1 LTYLSA
7 IEIEPGEG
15 MVRLVKSVLTE
26 AMAAE
31 IDRAQG
37 FYTIDGMSGYRYRW
51 FINTLVRR
59 MAQPAYLEV
68 GSWQGST
75 LCAAIAGNAV
85 RALAIDN
92 WSEFGGPKDQFLANV
107 GRYRGEGATVGFFE
121 GDFRAVPFAAIAEH
135 VAPFNIYLF
144 DGPHEE
150 ADQYDGLV
158 RALPALAERFV
169 FICDDWNWARVRAGT
184 HRAIAESGLD
194 LLFGAE
200 VRTTLDGSNGVP
212 GFKESDWHNG
222 YFIGVLS
229 KR

>member
-1 LTYLSA
+1 MAYLSA

-26 AMAAE
+26 AMAAA
-31 IDRAQG
+31 IDRTQG

-59 MAQPAYLEV
+59 MAHPAYLEV

-107 GRYRGEGATVGFFE
+107 GRFRGDPSVVAGINTLSRRPTFSFCLAIQTLGRRKQTRITLRVATIV
-121 GDFRAVPFAAIAEH
+121 
-135 VAPFNIYLF
+135 
-144 DGPHEE
+144 
-150 ADQYDGLV
+150 
-158 RALPALAERFV
+158 
-169 FICDDWNWARVRAGT
+169 
-184 HRAIAESGLD
+184 
-194 LLFGAE
+194 
-200 VRTTLDGSNGVP
+200 
-212 GFKESDWHNG
+212 KK
-222 YFIGVLS
+222 LS
-229 KR
+229 